1 MRSALGGLVEQRVA
15 FVNPA
20 VQSDLVLPAPH
31 DGLDRIGMQQS
42 ADGRHE
48 ERCGDPVSF
57 EQRQDA
63 RQSRARAIL
72 ALRKQRGTFG
82 AVAQRTGFVVEIERQ
97 PNRYPR
103 RWATTSASGHDRR
116 VRGRHARALARRSTS
131 TAESP
136 VPART
141 RRCRREERTESHASW
156 KTSGSVSR
164 DEEIASFERK
174 THPVKRRAPVAP
186 GPQTGLESRP
196 SADVRTLRSWLVA
209 PLAPLFGVDDPRQK
223 V

>member
-1 MRSALGGLVEQRVA
+1 MPTGRRPESFSSVSRRAHHEVALGGLVEQRVA

-103 RWATTSASGHDRR
+103 TVGPRLRRQVTTGAYAADPRAHLRVGQLPRQSRR
-116 VRGRHARALARRSTS
+116 FLR
-131 TAESP
+131 
-136 VPART
+136 RT

-174 THPVKRRAPVAP
+174 THPVKRTR
-186 GPQTGLESRP
+186 TCCTR
-196 SADVRTLRSWLVA
+196 SADR
-209 PLAPLFGVDDPRQK
+209 P
-223 V
+223 

>member
-1 MRSALGGLVEQRVA
+1 
-15 FVNPA
+15 
-20 VQSDLVLPAPH
+20 
-31 DGLDRIGMQQS
+31 MQQS

-63 RQSRARAIL
+63 RQSRARAVL

-103 RWATTSASGHDRR
+103 AVGPRLRRQVTTGAYAADP
-116 VRGRHARALARRSTS
+116 RGAIARRSTS

-164 DEEIASFERK
+164 DEQIASFERK
-174 THPVKRRAPVAP
+174 THPVKRGAPVAP

>member
-1 MRSALGGLVEQRVA
+1 MRGSCVVRAAPRCAAIPCASHTRPAQR
-15 FVNPA
+15 
-20 VQSDLVLPAPH
+20 
-31 DGLDRIGMQQS
+31 
-42 ADGRHE
+42 
-48 ERCGDPVSF
+48 
-57 EQRQDA
+57 
-63 RQSRARAIL
+63 
-72 ALRKQRGTFG
+72 RGTFG

-103 RWATTSASGHDRR
+103 PLGHDFG
-116 VRGRHARALARRSTS
+116 VRSRPARTRPTRAALARRSTS

-174 THPVKRRAPVAP
+174 THPVKRAHLLHQVRRQALNHDLRLTFERCVV
-186 GPQTGLESRP
+186 GWWRRWRHCLEWMIQDRRYNKSINWRI
-196 SADVRTLRSWLVA
+196 AA
-209 PLAPLFGVDDPRQK
+209 
-223 V
+223 